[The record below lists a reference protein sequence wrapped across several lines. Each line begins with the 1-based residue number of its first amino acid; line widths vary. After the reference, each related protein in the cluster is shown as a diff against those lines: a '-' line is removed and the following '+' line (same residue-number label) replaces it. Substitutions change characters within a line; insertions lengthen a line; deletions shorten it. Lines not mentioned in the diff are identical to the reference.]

1 MINSVSSNVGVNYTQ
16 AGSTRHVVSTEQK
29 SAIESVLAKYD
40 ASSLSQSDAQE
51 ISDSFKDM
59 GIRPS
64 RDLRETIETSGF
76 DADEIRNLSS
86 NHGVHGMPPPL
97 PGKNDSEEISLF
109 EELLSGILDSD
120 TNNGEKT
127 ASEAVEDYTSKYS
140 NLTTEAKDEVK
151 DIMSQFKDGSANSK
165 VNTNNLVM
173 DSLKDILSKYDNYK
187 HIEVYV

>member
-16 AGSTRHVVSTEQK
+16 AGSTRHVVSAEQK

-40 ASSLSQSDAQE
+40 ASLLSQSDAQE

-64 RDLRETIETSGF
+64 RDLRETIEASGF

-97 PGKNDSEEISLF
+97 PGKDDSEEISFF
-109 EELLSGILDSD
+109 EELLSEILDSN

-127 ASEAVEDYTSKYS
+127 ALEAVEDYASRYS

-151 DIMSQFKDGSANSK
+151 DIMSKLQDGSGNSK

-173 DSLKDILSKYDNYK
+173 DSLKDILSKYDNYE